1 MAEKLD
7 SAAQKV
13 TPRDAQKG
21 GQGALSK
28 DHPEIQ
34 LKEDA
39 PLSGDTPAQGEQASV
54 LSNAQIEL
62 LAEIGERDLSDLR
75 DDKRQC
81 LEQLLAG
88 GYIARL
94 ESPSRF
100 KLTVKG
106 TNFLSERGA
115 GLNEA

>member
-7 SAAQKV
+7 SASQKV

-34 LKEDA
+34 LKQDA
-39 PLSGDTPAQGEQASV
+39 PLIGDIPAQREQASV
-54 LSNAQIEL
+54 LSQAQIEL
-62 LAEIGERDLSDLR
+62 LADIGERDLPNLAR
-75 DDKRQC
+75 GKRQC

-94 ESPSRF
+94 DSSSRF
-100 KLTVKG
+100 RLTAKG
-106 TNFLSERGA
+106 TDFLSEHGA

>member
-34 LKEDA
+34 LKQDA
-39 PLSGDTPAQGEQASV
+39 PPTGDVPAQGEQSSS
-54 LSNAQIEL
+54 LSRSQIEL
-62 LAEIGERDLSDLR
+62 LAEIGERDLPNLAG
-75 DDKRQC
+75 DKRHC
-81 LEQLLAG
+81 LERLLSE
-88 GYIARL
+88 GYVERL
-94 ESPSRF
+94 DSPSRF
-100 KLTVKG
+100 RLTVKG
-106 TNFLSERGA
+106 TDFLSERGA

>member
-7 SAAQKV
+7 SATQKI

-39 PLSGDTPAQGEQASV
+39 PLIGDVPAQGEQTSA
-54 LSNAQIEL
+54 LSKSQIEL
-62 LAEIGERDLSDLR
+62 LVEIGERDLSEVA
-75 DDKRQC
+75 DDERQC